1 MSIQAGNNAN
11 IKWIGVTSLLFGV
24 LLIANHGNEILRQFV
39 IVPDSVAESA
49 VVADCRSDEL
59 EEENLSLRECQL
71 MVSNVQIILASSPSW
86 FRSVSICL
94 YLLGFVSALL
104 SLVFGM
110 RFVSSPNSAQ
120 RPLRASLV
128 SLVFIDLLI
137 FVAATLIDE
146 NGSVITFDKPIVVS
160 PTPVRAPSALGPKS
174 PTAFPAPP
182 MPKPEEKPST
192 QANKPSSSPTPPQ

>member
-1 MSIQAGNNAN
+1 MSIKEGNNAN
-11 IKWIGVTSLLFGV
+11 IKWIGVTSVLFGV
-24 LLIANHGNEILRQFV
+24 LLLANHGNEILRQSV
-39 IVPDSVAESA
+39 IAPGVAIESA
-49 VVADCRSDEL
+49 ADCRPDEL

-120 RPLRASLV
+120 RPLRASFV
-128 SLVFIDLLI
+128 SLVAIDLLI
-137 FVAATLIDE
+137 FMAASTTGPLLRSIYLWP
-146 NGSVITFDKPIVVS
+146 NLLWLFIHL
-160 PTPVRAPSALGPKS
+160 ALLAAVLS
-174 PTAFPAPP
+174 YNS
-182 MPKPEEKPST
+182 EST
-192 QANKPSSSPTPPQ
+192 QEVN

>member
-1 MSIQAGNNAN
+1 MSIKEGNNAN
-11 IKWIGVTSLLFGV
+11 IKWIGVTSVLFGV
-24 LLIANHGNEILRQFV
+24 LLLANHGNEILRQSV
-39 IVPDSVAESA
+39 IAPGVAIESA
-49 VVADCRSDEL
+49 ADCRPDEL

-120 RPLRASLV
+120 RPLRASFV
-128 SLVFIDLLI
+128 SLVTIDLLI
-137 FVAATLIDE
+137 FMAASTTGPLLRSIYLWP
-146 NGSVITFDKPIVVS
+146 NLLWLFIHLALLAAVLSYNSV
-160 PTPVRAPSALGPKS
+160 
-174 PTAFPAPP
+174 TAQ
-182 MPKPEEKPST
+182 EV
-192 QANKPSSSPTPPQ
+192 N